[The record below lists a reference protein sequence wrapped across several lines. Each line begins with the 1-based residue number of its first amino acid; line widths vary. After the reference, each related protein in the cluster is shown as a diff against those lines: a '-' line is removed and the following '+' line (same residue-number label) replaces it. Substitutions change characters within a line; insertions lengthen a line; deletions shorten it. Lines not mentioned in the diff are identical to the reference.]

1 MKRTLLVVFVAFAV
15 LAGPRLWAHHSHAS
29 TYYQGETMRI
39 EGQVAQVS
47 IRNPHSWVHVNVQNS
62 SGEQL
67 LWAVEWGGANQLRR
81 GDVTPRTLR
90 VGDEVSVIGNPPRD
104 PNQKRMRMVIIERP
118 FDGWTWG
125 RRPGEVVD

>member
-81 GDVTPRTLR
+81 GDVTPRT
-90 VGDEVSVIGNPPRD
+90 S
-104 PNQKRMRMVIIERP
+104 QAHS
-118 FDGWTWG
+118 
-125 RRPGEVVD
+125 